1 MDGDQAGQA
10 ARVWRWP
17 ARFFFTYHDQGS
29 HMAGKP
35 WIKWTVG
42 LARKSEIM
50 VMAEDLGISRHEAA
64 GRCMELWE
72 WAEDQTDNGNVHG
85 VTYSTVNKLQGL
97 ENFAQVLEKIGWISR
112 TKKGIKLVGF
122 AAHNGQLSK
131 ARALTALRVKKFRNA
146 NAVTK
151 GATENK
157 RKENTNIKPPKN
169 ISDLIRASSLDE
181 DAGNKGGLLQ

>member
-1 MDGDQAGQA
+1 
-10 ARVWRWP
+10 
-17 ARFFFTYHDQGS
+17 
-29 HMAGKP
+29 MAGKP

-50 VMAEDLGISRHEAA
+50 VMAEDLGISRYEAA

-85 VTYSTVNKLQGL
+85 VTYNTINKLQGL

-112 TKKGIKLVGF
+112 TKKGIKLTGF

-131 ARALTALRVKKFRNA
+131 ARALTALRVKKHRNA
-146 NAVTK
+146 RGVTSELPEK
-151 GATENK
+151 K
-157 RKENTNIKPPKN
+157 RKENTNIRPPKN

-181 DAGNKGGLLQ
+181 DAGEKHDLLQR